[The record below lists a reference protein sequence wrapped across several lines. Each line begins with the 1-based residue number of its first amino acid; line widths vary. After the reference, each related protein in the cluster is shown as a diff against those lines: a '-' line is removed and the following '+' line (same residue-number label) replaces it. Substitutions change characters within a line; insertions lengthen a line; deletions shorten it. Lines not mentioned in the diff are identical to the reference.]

1 MGFTLKTS
9 GFFLLLLLLSGA
21 VMAATPPADHQQ
33 VKDNAPTGNGELQST
48 DTEDLPRL
56 ETALDRTIA
65 SYQEAIADREA
76 NHGPYDQELSEM
88 SYGLGNSLFLS
99 LRFPEAMMAYQH
111 AMYLDRVNQ
120 GVYSLGQEPMLRGI
134 IATQQAM
141 GEPDA
146 TSETYLQLL
155 WLYSKAYGDNDPR
168 MIPILDEASRWHMQA
183 YSASGMR
190 DDVFHLH
197 MARGFSTH
205 AINIA
210 SEHFGET
217 DLRLVAL
224 LQNTALANYYLEQHQ
239 KSYPGV
245 AGWEDTEAMFD
256 RLPNIEWIPQEL
268 FWRRNFYREGRKA
281 CKKMLSILE
290 SNPTVS
296 PQDKAR
302 GYVANGDMLLLLN
315 RPEPAIKSYQKAQL
329 LLEQEA
335 QHKPMIEE
343 LFGAPKMLPQ
353 PRSAPMPTAPENA
366 SQSTDDDTKLSL
378 ADLVGKTIDPL
389 PLPTPKE
396 YVMIAVDVSEKGT
409 PDNINIVSIHADET
423 EGMEKRARRAITGS
437 RFRPRFENGAPVTT
451 QALPVKVLMN

>member
-1 MGFTLKTS
+1 MGFALKTT

-21 VMAATPPADHQQ
+21 AIGATPPE
-33 VKDNAPTGNGELQST
+33 DNQATQDNVPGENGELQST
-48 DTEDLPRL
+48 DSAALPRL

-65 SYQEAIADREA
+65 SYQAAIAEREA
-76 NHGPYDQELSEM
+76 DYGPFDQELSEM

-99 LRFPEAMMAYQH
+99 LRFPEAMLAYQH

-141 GEPDA
+141 GETDA
-146 TSETYLQLL
+146 TSDTYLQLL
-155 WLYSKAYGDNDPR
+155 WLYSKAYGDTDPR

-197 MARGFSTH
+197 MARGFSTY

-210 SEHFGET
+210 SEHYGET
-217 DLRLVAL
+217 DLKLVSL

-239 KSYPGV
+239 KNYPGV

-268 FWRRNFYREGRKA
+268 YWRRNFYREGRKA
-281 CKKMLSILE
+281 CKKMISILE
-290 SNPTVS
+290 NNPTAS

-302 GYVANGDMLLLLN
+302 GYVANGDLLLLLN
-315 RPEPAIKSYQKAQL
+315 RPEPAIKSYQQAQVL
-329 LLEQEA
+329 LGQDA
-335 QHKPMIEE
+335 QSMIEE

-353 PRSAPMPTAPENA
+353 PRPAPIPTVPKNIN
-366 SQSTDDDTKLSL
+366 QSVDDNTKLSF
-378 ADLVGKTIDPL
+378 ADFAGESVDPL

-396 YVMIAVDVSEKGT
+396 YVMVAVDVSEKGT
-409 PDNINIVSIHADET
+409 PDNINIVSIHA
-423 EGMEKRARRAITGS
+423 
-437 RFRPRFENGAPVTT
+437 
-451 QALPVKVLMN
+451 

>member
-9 GFFLLLLLLSGA
+9 GFFLLLLLLSGVA
-21 VMAATPPADHQQ
+21 MSATPEAAHQE
-33 VKDNAPTGNGELQST
+33 VKDNAPADNGELQST
-48 DTEDLPRL
+48 DSEVLPRL

-65 SYQEAIADREA
+65 NYQAAIAEREA
-76 NHGPYDQELSEM
+76 NYGPFDQELSEM
-88 SYGLGNSLFLS
+88 SYGLGNTLFLS
-99 LRFPEAMMAYQH
+99 LRFPEAIMAYQR
-111 AMYLDRVNQ
+111 AMHLDRVNQ

-155 WLYSKAYGDNDPR
+155 WLYSKAYGDTDPR

-210 SEHFGET
+210 KEHFGES
-217 DLRLVAL
+217 DLRLVGL

-268 FWRRNFYREGRKA
+268 YWRRNFSLEGRKA
-281 CKKMLSILE
+281 CKKMISILE
-290 SNPTVS
+290 NNPAAS

-315 RPEPAIKSYQKAQL
+315 KPKPAIKSYQRAQL

-335 QHKPMIEE
+335 QDKPMIEE

-353 PRSAPMPTAPENA
+353 PRSAPIPSVPENIN
-366 SQSTDDDTKLSL
+366 QSVDDSTKLSF
-378 ADLVGKTIDPL
+378 ADFVGESVDPL

-396 YVMIAVDVSEKGT
+396 YVMVAVDVSEKGT

-437 RFRPRFENGAPVTT
+437 RFRPRFENGSPVTT